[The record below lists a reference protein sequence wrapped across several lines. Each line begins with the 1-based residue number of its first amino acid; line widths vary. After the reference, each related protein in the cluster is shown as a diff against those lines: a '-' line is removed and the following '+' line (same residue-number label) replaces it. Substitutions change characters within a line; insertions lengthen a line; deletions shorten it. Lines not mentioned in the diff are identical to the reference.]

1 MAEIT
6 IHTVDS
12 LGEMELPFADGGVH
26 AGFPSPAQDLVENG
40 IDLNRDLVA
49 HPESTFY
56 ARVVGESMIDA
67 NVLPGDIL
75 VIDRSLT
82 AVDGSMAL
90 CVLNGEFT
98 VKNLEI
104 HSDGIVLRPAN
115 AEYKP
120 IRIGECEQFEVWGV
134 VTYVIHKVGRG

>member
-6 IHTVDS
+6 IHSVDS

-49 HPESTFY
+49 SPESTFY
-56 ARVVGESMIDA
+56 ARVVGDSMIDA
-67 NVLPGDIL
+67 NVFPGDIL
-75 VIDRSLT
+75 IIDRSLS
-82 AVDGSMAL
+82 AEDGCMAL
-90 CVLNGEFT
+90 CVLNGDFT
-98 VKNLEI
+98 LKFLEI

-115 AEYKP
+115 VAYKSL
-120 IRIGECEQFEVWGV
+120 RIGECEQFEVWGV
-134 VTYVIHKVGRG
+134 VTYIIHKVGRR